1 MADGIDLVVARRM
14 ADRGDGSDEVRM
26 TRRWLRQ
33 ALHEIEQGR
42 WAQAQARAIGRTDG
56 ELLDLP
62 GTA

>member
-1 MADGIDLVVARRM
+1 MIDMVVARVV
-14 ADRGDGSDEVRM
+14 ADRGDDADEVRI

-33 ALHEIEQGR
+33 ALAEIDQGR

-56 ELLDLP
+56 ELLDLT